1 MASDYRRLPV
11 RNTAG
16 WASTCSLSFPD
27 FPSAA
32 FCLSRAKRSTISR
45 YSISVAPCTFFRR
58 IILAFLSTYVFHL
71 RSERGHAPNVGA
83 IHLLLCQFAKSS
95 DSPVWKATGSAPR
108 RDPWPWRVMVA
119 LSLALITYA
128 LIWHAGGN
136 QLWVRI
142 FRAKRLPGASGS
154 LALEGMPKQIA
165 AAASGGLLSSR
176 RKQNGN
182 SGL

>member
-1 MASDYRRLPV
+1 
-11 RNTAG
+11 
-16 WASTCSLSFPD
+16 
-27 FPSAA
+27 
-32 FCLSRAKRSTISR
+32 
-45 YSISVAPCTFFRR
+45 
-58 IILAFLSTYVFHL
+58 
-71 RSERGHAPNVGA
+71 
-83 IHLLLCQFAKSS
+83 
-95 DSPVWKATGSAPR
+95 
-108 RDPWPWRVMVA
+108 MVA